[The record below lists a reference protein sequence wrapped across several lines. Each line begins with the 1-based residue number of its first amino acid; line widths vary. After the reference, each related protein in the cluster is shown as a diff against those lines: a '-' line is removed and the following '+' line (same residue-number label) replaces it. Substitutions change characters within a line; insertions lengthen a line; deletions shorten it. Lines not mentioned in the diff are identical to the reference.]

1 MSVCFIKSSFPN
13 HLFGFHK
20 SCFTS
25 NRTAL
30 AKLTGVPPL
39 HGSHVAIL
47 IACDG
52 FITLG
57 LLTVWGIII
66 TIRMSLQAILLKIA
80 SRITN
85 MNRSLSL

>member
-30 AKLTGVPPL
+30 AKLTGISPL
-39 HGSHVAIL
+39 HDFHVAVPIV
-47 IACDG
+47 CDA
-52 FITLG
+52 TNAR
-57 LLTVWGIII
+57 TVA
-66 TIRMSLQAILLKIA
+66 IREYHYHDKKVMATILLKIVYEVL
-80 SRITN
+80 T
-85 MNRSLSL
+85 

>member
-1 MSVCFIKSSFPN
+1 N

-57 LLTVWGIII
+57 LLTVWEYHYHDKNVVAGNPAKDCF
-66 TIRMSLQAILLKIA
+66 SDH
-80 SRITN
+80 
-85 MNRSLSL
+85 

>member
-57 LLTVWGIII
+57 LLTVWEYHYHDKNVVAGNPAKDYF
-66 TIRMSLQAILLKIA
+66 SDH
-80 SRITN
+80 
-85 MNRSLSL
+85 

>member
-57 LLTVWGIII
+57 LLTVWE
-66 TIRMSLQAILLKIA
+66 
-80 SRITN
+80 
-85 MNRSLSL
+85 

>member
-1 MSVCFIKSSFPN
+1 MVAKLAKSPFPN

-30 AKLTGVPPL
+30 TKAHTGVPPL

-47 IACDG
+47 ITCDG
-52 FITLG
+52 L
-57 LLTVWGIII
+57 
-66 TIRMSLQAILLKIA
+66 
-80 SRITN
+80 SRSDIDC
-85 MNRSLSL
+85 MGVSLSHDKNVVAGNPAKDCFSGSLT

>member
-1 MSVCFIKSSFPN
+1 MLSSTN
-13 HLFGFHK
+13 E
-20 SCFTS
+20 FTTYLPLL
-25 NRTAL
+25 TAL

-57 LLTVWGIII
+57 LLTVWEYHYHDKNVVAGNPAKDCF
-66 TIRMSLQAILLKIA
+66 SDH
-80 SRITN
+80 
-85 MNRSLSL
+85 